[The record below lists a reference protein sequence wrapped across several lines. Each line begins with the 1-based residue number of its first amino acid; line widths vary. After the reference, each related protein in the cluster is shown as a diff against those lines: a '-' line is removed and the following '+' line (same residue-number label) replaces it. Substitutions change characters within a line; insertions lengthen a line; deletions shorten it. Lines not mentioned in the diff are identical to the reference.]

1 MKRAISGGR
10 SGFTLVE
17 IIVALVLIAIAASIL
32 AMLISRSTTQANVP
46 RQVLREAFALQAVME
61 NVVAR
66 HEALDD
72 LSALRDEI
80 GDEGSAVDNDFGVYT
95 VLDNHNVAFDA
106 DDKEEAVATNGL
118 LKVSIQNQVGE
129 TISRLFTEAL

>member
-1 MKRAISGGR
+1 MTKTIRAGR

-32 AMLISRSTTQANVP
+32 ATLISRSTTQANVP

-72 LSALRDEI
+72 LAALKDEI

-106 DDKEEAVATNGL
+106 DDQEEAVATNGL